1 MPDPAASQATV
12 RAHAAFVPTWQRFTL
27 PSRGG
32 GTSPA
37 GGTENSDPNHGGGG
51 VGGRKPPAAAAA
63 SAAALASASA
73 SASAR
78 GGGGTGNA
86 TAANPYL
93 RQYSHVYSRRLAA
106 LRDRCL
112 EAAREGGGGTA
123 ATAAATATTTAA
135 PPPPPPAVGRIL
147 ELIEDR
153 PCLLVGTV
161 AKTCKARP
169 PTDSVYH
176 SGAAAGSYLGTSQPT
191 DLYLEPVRTYC
202 SPPGEDGEED
212 RIVLEDESGRVELV
226 DGGGGALRP
235 GGLATGAVVAVVGT
249 VREGTGGALSVSSVH
264 FPSPP
269 PPGPAPRGE
278 GGGEAQ
284 VGATA
289 SSAAASS
296 SSSSSSSSANGDAHV
311 LLISGLGC
319 GASGEG
325 KGSLGLRRDL
335 VLDYLAGHTDPG
347 RDGARVARVVVAGGG
362 CALPSSVAAE
372 LASASEA
379 AGSAS
384 ARPPP
389 VPPSP
394 RDAALPIRELDL
406 YLAELCASG
415 IPVDYVPGLHD
426 PTTVVWPQ
434 RPLHP
439 CLLPLSSTY
448 DTMLHRSP
456 NPYEARV
463 GGRLVLGTD
472 GRNVADLRRYLA
484 YDGGGGGDDDEKE
497 GGESTSAPEE
507 EASDEAGGGT
517 EMDDVDDEGNVIE
530 RPPPPPSP
538 PSHPRPLSA
547 LDALAATLRYCH
559 LAPTG
564 PDSLPMYPAFED
576 DPFVLAE
583 RPDLYFAG
591 NCSEFQ
597 TKVVDGTR
605 LVCVPSFDRT
615 GQAVLVNLRTMEC
628 EVASFS
634 DVAEEEA
641 AAGDAMEE

>member
-1 MPDPAASQATV
+1 M
-12 RAHAAFVPTWQRFTL
+12 
-27 PSRGG
+27 
-32 GTSPA
+32 
-37 GGTENSDPNHGGGG
+37 
-51 VGGRKPPAAAAA
+51 
-63 SAAALASASA
+63 
-73 SASAR
+73 
-78 GGGGTGNA
+78 
-86 TAANPYL
+86 
-93 RQYSHVYSRRLAA
+93 
-106 LRDRCL
+106 
-112 EAAREGGGGTA
+112 
-123 ATAAATATTTAA
+123 
-135 PPPPPPAVGRIL
+135 
-147 ELIEDR
+147 
-153 PCLLVGTV
+153 
-161 AKTCKARP
+161 
-169 PTDSVYH
+169 
-176 SGAAAGSYLGTSQPT
+176 
-191 DLYLEPVRTYC
+191 
-202 SPPGEDGEED
+202 
-212 RIVLEDESGRVELV
+212 
-226 DGGGGALRP
+226 
-235 GGLATGAVVAVVGT
+235 
-249 VREGTGGALSVSSVH
+249 
-264 FPSPP
+264 
-269 PPGPAPRGE
+269 
-278 GGGEAQ
+278 
-284 VGATA
+284 
-289 SSAAASS
+289 
-296 SSSSSSSSANGDAHV
+296 
-311 LLISGLGC
+311 
-319 GASGEG
+319 
-325 KGSLGLRRDL
+325 
-335 VLDYLAGHTDPG
+335 
-347 RDGARVARVVVAGGG
+347 ARVVVAGGG